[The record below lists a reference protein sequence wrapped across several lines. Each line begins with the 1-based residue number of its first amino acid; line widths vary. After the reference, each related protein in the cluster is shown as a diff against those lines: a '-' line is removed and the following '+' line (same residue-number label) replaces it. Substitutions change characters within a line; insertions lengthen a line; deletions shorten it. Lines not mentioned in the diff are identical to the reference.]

1 MTMECLGSYYFLD
14 GNIFPSGS
22 DDEIANA
29 ELSFYEVIR
38 TRGGVPLFFEDHIKR
53 LNDGIRTRY
62 DIREDITGIIKEGLE
77 ALFRHESFPEINVR
91 ITVSFTGQE
100 HSVHICYVP
109 SSYPSEEMNRK
120 GVPVIMYRA
129 ERFDPGVKLLNNRL
143 RLSVNEL
150 LARKKAYEALL
161 VNKEGYITEGSRSN
175 VFFVKATGRIYTA
188 PDRMVLPGIT
198 RKYVIDLC
206 RKEAYDLVFEAV
218 KASEMPDFQSLFITG
233 TSPMVLP
240 VMSVD
245 NQLFK
250 AENDIVERLSLLY
263 RQLAEDSIMKFR
275 QRNEA
280 D

>member
-1 MTMECLGSYYFLD
+1 MECFGSYYFLD
-14 GNIFPSGS
+14 GNIFPSDS

-38 TRGGVPLFFEDHIKR
+38 TRWGVPLFFEDHIKR
-53 LNDGIRTRY
+53 LNDGIGTRY

-77 ALFRHESFPEINVR
+77 ALVRHESFPEINVR
-91 ITVSFTGQE
+91 ITVSFIGQE

-109 SSYPSEEMNRK
+109 SSYPSEEMNRE

-143 RLSVNEL
+143 RLSVNES

-175 VFFVKATGRIYTA
+175 VFFVTATGRIYTA

-218 KASEMPDFQSLFITG
+218 KVSEIPEFQSLFITG